1 MYRKI
6 HEKDISKYHV
16 YITTLILVAL
26 SVESDYH
33 LWRMHDLV
41 SPCTVLYAGGCALL
55 VALLMFQKLVIFWQA
70 VLITYWS
77 KPYHQLKC
85 FHIDTFSLSL
95 SLSLSVCVCVC
106 AQLCLLC
113 LIWQMV
119 VTSLGTLL
127 CRELLIYGWHSI
139 VSASCSKKFCSDYN
153 NFNTVLF
160 FINSCFCRS
169 LEPWWVPFL
178 LPCL

>member
-1 MYRKI
+1 MVYRKI
-6 HEKDISKYHV
+6 NEKDISKYHV

-26 SVESDYH
+26 SVENDYH

-85 FHIDTFSLSL
+85 FHIDTSLSL
-95 SLSLSVCVCVC
+95 SLYVCVC

-127 CRELLIYGWHSI
+127 CRAIDIWMTFNSKCI
-139 VSASCSKKFCSDYN
+139 ICSKKFCSDYN

-160 FINSCFCRS
+160 FY
-169 LEPWWVPFL
+169 
-178 LPCL
+178 